1 MIDEKNPFDS
11 VFYFFYFVFIFL
23 LKVGLFLYLKLDP
36 LPESEPE
43 LRPGLIGSV
52 AALLTSSGSADA

>member
-11 VFYFFYFVFIFL
+11 VFFYLYLFL
-23 LKVGLFLYLKLDP
+23 LFKVGFLFLKLDP

-52 AALLTSSGSADA
+52 TALFTSSGSAYA

>member
-11 VFYFFYFVFIFL
+11 VFFFFNLVFL
-23 LKVGLFLYLKLDP
+23 LEVGFLCLKLDP

-52 AALLTSSGSADA
+52 AALFTSSGSADA